1 MNTTLNYPKIVLS
14 ENNPEIQDC
23 LLFNAF
29 VGLFAD
35 FLLKD
40 GTRFDFAD
48 VIDYTDGVFV
58 ISVGNH
64 DHYDNG
70 FTVIVPIQTID
81 TITYI

>member
-1 MNTTLNYPKIVLS
+1 METTTYPKIVLS
-14 ENNPEIQDC
+14 ENNTEIQDC

-48 VIDYTDGVFV
+48 VIEYSHGAFVLAIGGEDYADKG
-58 ISVGNH
+58 
-64 DHYDNG
+64 Y
-70 FTVIVPIQTID
+70 TVIVPVSMID